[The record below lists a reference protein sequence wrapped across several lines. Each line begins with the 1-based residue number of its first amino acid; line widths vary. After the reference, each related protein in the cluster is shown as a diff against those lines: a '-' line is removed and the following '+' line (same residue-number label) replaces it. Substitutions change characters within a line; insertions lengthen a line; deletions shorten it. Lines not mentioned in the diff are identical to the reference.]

1 MIIQNDLR
9 IVSEHPRVAIVTPV
23 FPPYRGGIGT
33 VAAEDAAMMRDR
45 GFFVEV
51 FTPKYAKQTVLQEGV
66 TRFQPFYAWGN
77 AAVLF
82 DLLKALRGF
91 DVVHLHYP
99 FFGSDILAAFAAK
112 MCRIP
117 LIITCHMRP
126 KATGILGF
134 TFRAYRFVLERFIFG
149 TAQTVLVSSLDYA
162 KANGIHHERLIAYP
176 FGVDVQ
182 RFSTGDSVAAREKLG
197 LKLGVPTVVFVGG
210 LDAAHYFKGVNV
222 LLEACARLKTP
233 WQLLI
238 VGDGNCRVIF
248 EERARVLGILD
259 RVRFAGSVPFEDLP
273 EVYRAAD
280 VHVLPSI
287 DRSEAFG
294 VVTVE
299 AMATGIPSVVSD
311 LPGVRSV
318 IVAEETGLLA
328 EPGSIESL
336 SSALERLL
344 GDAATRER
352 FGKAARRR
360 AVEEFSK
367 DKVGGRL
374 ASIYKTTLSRN
385 NN

>member
-1 MIIQNDLR
+1 MIIQNDR
-9 IVSEHPRVAIVTPV
+9 KIVSEHPRVAIITPV

-45 GFFVEV
+45 GFLVDV
-51 FTPKYAKQTVLQEGV
+51 FTPKYAKQSVLQEGV

-82 DLLKALRGF
+82 DLLKALQGF
-91 DVVHLHYP
+91 DLVHLHYP

-112 MCRIP
+112 MNRIP
-117 LIITCHMRP
+117 LIVTCHMRP
-126 KATGILGF
+126 KAAGVLGF

-162 KANGIHHERLIAYP
+162 KENGIRHDRLVAYP
-176 FGVDVQ
+176 FGVDVG
-182 RFSTGDSVAAREKLG
+182 RFSPGDSVKARERFG
-197 LKLGVPTVVFVGG
+197 LRSDVPTIVFVGG
-210 LDAAHYFKGVNV
+210 LDAAHYFKGLDV
-222 LLEACARLKTP
+222 LLEACARLVSP

-238 VGDGNCRVIF
+238 VGDGNCRLIF
-248 EERARVLGILD
+248 EERARVLGISNQTH
-259 RVRFAGSVPFEDLP
+259 FAGSVPFEDLP
-273 EVYRAAD
+273 EAYRAAD

-299 AMATGIPSVVSD
+299 AMATGIPSVVSN

-318 IVAEETGLLA
+318 IVPEVTGLLA
-328 EPGSIESL
+328 EPSSIESL

-344 GDAATRER
+344 GDSALRER
-352 FGKAARRR
+352 FGGAARQR
-360 AVEEFSK
+360 AAEEFSK
-367 DKVGGRL
+367 DRVGERL
-374 ASIYKTTLSRN
+374 TSIYKTALSRHN
-385 NN
+385 N

>member
-1 MIIQNDLR
+1 M
-9 IVSEHPRVAIVTPV
+9 SEHPRIAIVTPV

-45 GFFVEV
+45 GFLVEV
-51 FTPKYAKQTVLQEGV
+51 FTPKYAKQSALQEGV

-91 DVVHLHYP
+91 DLVHLHYP

-112 MCRIP
+112 MWRIP
-117 LIITCHMRP
+117 LIVTCHMRP
-126 KATGILGF
+126 KAAGILGF

-162 KANGIHHERLIAYP
+162 KENGIRHDRLAAYP

-182 RFSTGDSVAAREKLG
+182 RFSVGDSARARERFG
-197 LKLGVPTVVFVGG
+197 LQSGVPTVLFVGG
-210 LDAAHYFKGVNV
+210 LDAAHYFKGVEV
-222 LLEACARLKTP
+222 LLEACARLKTR

-238 VGDGNCRVIF
+238 VGDGNCRPIF
-248 EERARVLGILD
+248 EERAKTLGVSD
-259 RVRFAGSVPFEDLP
+259 RTHFVGSVPFEDLP
-273 EVYRAAD
+273 EAYRAAD
-280 VHVLPSI
+280 VHVLPSL

-294 VVTVE
+294 VVTLE

-318 IVAEETGLLA
+318 IVPEVTGLLA
-328 EPGSIESL
+328 EPGSVESVA
-336 SSALERLL
+336 SALERLL
-344 GDAATRER
+344 SDSMLCER
-352 FGKAARRR
+352 FGKAARQR
-360 AVEEFSK
+360 AVEDFSK
-367 DKVGGRL
+367 KQVGDRL

-385 NN
+385 ND